1 MLLGFDRKV
10 LRADTALDQHVTP
23 VRGQSFFLP
32 VAVAM
37 VFPHVEAEGLSPDG
51 NPGICDFCSRP
62 PVNNKQ
68 CPRIFQ

>member
-10 LRADTALDQHVTP
+10 LRTDTALDQHVIP

-32 VAVAM
+32 VAAGV

-51 NPGICDFCSRP
+51 NPGICGSCSRP

-68 CPRIFQ
+68 CLRIF